1 MLANDDHGLVNKQS
15 ADSVSMTTDRLI
27 EAFQSHGMQIFARID
42 QAEAARKSGLEMRPM
57 ELVLF
62 GNPAAGTPL
71 MVEYPSLAIDLP
83 LKALVWED
91 AEGVVWVSY
100 NSPEYLQQRHGL
112 PAPPFGPTA
121 ALIEAAI
128 RREGQP

>member
-1 MLANDDHGLVNKQS
+1 
-15 ADSVSMTTDRLI
+15 MTTDRLI